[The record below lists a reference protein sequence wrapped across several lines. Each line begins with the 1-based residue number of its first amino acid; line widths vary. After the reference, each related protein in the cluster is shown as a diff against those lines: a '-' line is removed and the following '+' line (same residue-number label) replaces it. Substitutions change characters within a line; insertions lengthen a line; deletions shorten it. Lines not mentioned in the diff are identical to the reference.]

1 MRAHGFETD
10 IIYAGGRAS
19 DILIPEGMEHEA
31 CRGSHLLDAL
41 LLVALLLT
49 ASITSAPNIIAAG
62 DPFQEMCL
70 FTQQLRGH

>member
-41 LLVALLLT
+41 LLAGASGEEAREHVA
-49 ASITSAPNIIAAG
+49 
-62 DPFQEMCL
+62 C
-70 FTQQLRGH
+70 RGPLGNGA